1 MNNPMV
7 LTVAAFVGVLAVVLL
22 VSTVAGRGGAKRRRR
37 LDEHT
42 VAVTVTEA
50 KRLARR
56 NVLREH
62 TYSSIG
68 PLNAVLLRFR
78 PAQSAAVELARAN
91 VPLSVTQYL
100 LGRVLLAVVAY
111 YVVNIVT
118 GVVVFALLAVPVTL
132 VVPRLLLIM
141 HARRRRKAFEG
152 QLAEAIDM
160 MVGALRAGYGF
171 LQSIES
177 VSKEM
182 PNPTRQEFGTVLEKV
197 NVGTPPVEALQEL
210 PKRINSYDLDMF
222 VTAVTVQRSV
232 GGNLAEVLEN
242 IAETVRERRRIRAE
256 VQAITT
262 GPRVSSYILG
272 LFPLGLMLFFM
283 TTDDNY
289 RQIMT
294 GELIGKMM
302 LGFAA
307 VWSLI
312 GFALSTAVSKVE
324 Y

>member
-1 MNNPMV
+1 MNNPIV
-7 LTVAAFVGVLAVVLL
+7 LTVVVFVGVAAVVYL
-22 VSTVAGRGGAKRRRR
+22 VSILMGRGGAQRRRR
-37 LDEHT
+37 LDEQT
-42 VAVTVTEA
+42 VAMVAKES
-50 KRLARR
+50 KRLTRR
-56 NVLREH
+56 HVLKEYR
-62 TYSSIG
+62 YSSID
-68 PLNAVLLRFR
+68 PLNAMLRRFR
-78 PAQSAAVELARAN
+78 PAQTAAVELTRAN
-91 VPLSVTQYL
+91 LELTVTHYL
-100 LGRVLLAVVAY
+100 LGRVLLTMVAAYAV
-111 YVVNIVT
+111 YVFT
-118 GVVVFALLAVPVTL
+118 GVLLYAIAVAPVVLMLPRVLL
-132 VVPRLLLIM
+132 VVQ
-141 HARRRRKAFEG
+141 ARRRQKAFEA

-171 LQSIES
+171 LQAMES
-177 VSKEM
+177 VAKEM
-182 PNPTRQEFGTVLEKV
+182 SAPTREEFGMVLEKV

-210 PKRINSYDLDMF
+210 PERIPSYDLDMF

-256 VQAITT
+256 VHAITT

-294 GELIGKMM
+294 QEMIGKMM
-302 LGFAA
+302 LGFAG